1 MAKKDASP
9 LELYIA
15 AYTEA
20 STAEE
25 DWNAL
30 KQSAHDK
37 TISVEALA
45 LVNRDDDGKIH
56 VKDTTRDT
64 GVGAAIGA
72 VGGAVVGL
80 IFPPSLLASA
90 AVGAGLGAGTGK
102 VVDRVSKRKIKQE
115 VEWVVEP
122 GNSGIVVLF
131 QPESTAAVDQ
141 GLVRASRVVREHIE
155 DDDDTKDADADIY
168 E

>member
-1 MAKKDASP
+1 MAKKDAPP

-15 AYTEA
+15 VYFDPV
-20 STAEE
+20 SAEE
-25 DWNAL
+25 AWSSL

-37 TISVEALA
+37 STAVEALA
-45 LVNRDDDGKIH
+45 LVNRDDDGKVH

-80 IFPPSLLASA
+80 IFPPALLASA
-90 AVGAGLGAGTGK
+90 AVGAGIGAGTGK
-102 VVDRVSKRKIKQE
+102 VVDRVSKQEIKE
-115 VEWVVEP
+115 NVEWIVEP
-122 GNSGIVVLF
+122 GQSGIVILF
-131 QPESTAAVDQ
+131 HPQSTADIEKQLSKA
-141 GLVRASRVVREHIE
+141 ARVVREHIDE
-155 DDDDTKDADADIY
+155 DDDTKDSQADIY